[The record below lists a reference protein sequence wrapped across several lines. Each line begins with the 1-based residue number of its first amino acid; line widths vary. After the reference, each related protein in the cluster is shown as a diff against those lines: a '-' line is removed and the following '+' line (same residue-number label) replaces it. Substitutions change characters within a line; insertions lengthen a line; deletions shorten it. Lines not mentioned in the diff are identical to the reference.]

1 MIERFVA
8 FCLRR
13 RLVVWTVTLLVAL
26 FGYYSWTQLP
36 IEAYPDISDTTAQ
49 VITMY
54 PGHAAE
60 EVEQQVTVPLERALN
75 GVPGLA
81 VMRSKSTF
89 GLSLITMVFRDG
101 VEDYFARQR
110 IQERVGAVTLPPGAA
125 AALDPVTAPT
135 GEIFRYTVA
144 SKTRGQRE
152 LRELQ
157 EWVVIPALKQVFGV
171 ADVTNFGGEM
181 TQFQIELDPNQL
193 IKYNLSLKQVRD
205 TVQANNANAGGS
217 ILAQGELGAV
227 VRGVG
232 LIQTLNDLGNV
243 VVSQKNGVPI
253 FVHDLGR
260 VRLGALQRSGI
271 LGKDENPDAVEG
283 IVLLLRGENPSPVL
297 DGLHRK
303 VRELNSG
310 LLPKDVRVVPYLDR
324 TSLIENTLHTVSHT
338 IFEGMGLVVIVLI
351 LFLGSPR
358 SALAVAI
365 TIPLSLLIAFIL
377 MRATHIPANLLSLG
391 AIDFGILV
399 DASIVVYE
407 NILKRRERQPDK
419 PLTEERARQGATR
432 VARQMFF
439 ATAIIITAYLPLF
452 AFERVEAKLFTPMAY
467 TVGYALVGAIL
478 VALGL
483 IPSLALVAL
492 SGNRPP
498 PHPRWLE
505 RINASYRRGIARV
518 AQRPSLA
525 LIPGAAAAVL
535 AVVLTITVGRD
546 FLPNL
551 DEGSIWLQV
560 QLPPGLTLEKANEL
574 ATALRKAVREFP
586 EVSYIVTQLG
596 RNDDGTDPWTYS
608 HIEASVGLR
617 PYNEWGG
624 DKTRLIDRMGER
636 LRRIP
641 GLSVGFSQPMIDGVN
656 DKIAGAHS
664 ELVLKVFGR
673 EFGEMRRV
681 ATEVTEV
688 LKRLPGAVDVAID
701 QEPPLPQLEIDVD
714 REAAARIGVNVSDVA
729 DLIEI
734 GIGGKA
740 LGQVFKGDRVYDI
753 AARYIEPARDSPDA
767 IGRLMLVSATG
778 ARVPLAQVARIGM
791 QSGESTITR
800 EMNRRHLTVKLNLR
814 GRDLASFLDEARES
828 IRRRVSYDP
837 SAISLEWGGSFENQ
851 QRAQRRLAII
861 IPITLLVIFG
871 LLYVTFG
878 TIRHAGVILA
888 VVPLSVV
895 GGMAALHLR
904 GMTLNV
910 SSAVGFI
917 ALFGVAVQNGVI
929 MIGRMERAR
938 AEGKGVADAVVDGA
952 ADRFRPVLMT
962 ATVATLG
969 LLPAA
974 MAHGI
979 GSDVQRPL
987 ATVIVGGLSSATLL
1001 TLFVLPALYLVAE
1014 GTHHHKP
1021 GTHHDDDEDEADPLY
1036 GRPT

>member
-1 MIERFVA
+1 MIERFVT

-26 FGYYSWTQLP
+26 FGYYSWKQLP

-60 EVEQQVTVPLERALN
+60 EVEQQVTIPLERSLN
-75 GVPGLA
+75 GVPGVV

-89 GLSLITMVFRDG
+89 GLSLITMVFADG
-101 VEDYFARQR
+101 VQDYFARQR
-110 IQERVGAVTLPPGAA
+110 IQERVNGVTLPPGASA
-125 AALDPVTAPT
+125 GLDPVTAPT
-135 GEIFRYTVA
+135 GEIYRYTLE

-157 EWVVIPALKQVFGV
+157 EWVVIPALKQVPGI
-171 ADVTNFGGEM
+171 ADVTNFGGET

-193 IKYNLSLKQVRD
+193 LKYNISLKQIRD
-205 TVQANNANAGGS
+205 TIQANNANAGGS
-217 ILAQGELGAV
+217 ILPQGELGAV

-232 LIQTLNDLGNV
+232 LIQSLSDLSNV
-243 VVSQKNGVPI
+243 VVTQKNGVPI
-253 FVHDLGR
+253 FLRDLGR

-271 LGKDENPDAVEG
+271 LGKDRNPDAVEG
-283 IVLLLRGENPSPVL
+283 IVLLLRGENPSHVL
-297 DGLHRK
+297 DGIHRK
-303 VRELNSG
+303 VRELNGG

-324 TSLIENTLHTVSHT
+324 TALIENTLHTVSHT

-351 LFLGSPR
+351 IFLGSPR

-365 TIPLSLLIAFIL
+365 TIPLALLIAFIL
-377 MRATHIPANLLSLG
+377 MNATHIPANLLSLG

-399 DASIVVYE
+399 DAAIVVYE
-407 NILKRRERQPDK
+407 NILKRREKRPDL
-419 PLTEERARQGATR
+419 PFTEERARTGAVR

-467 TVGYALVGAIL
+467 TVAYALIGAIL
-478 VALGL
+478 VALAL
-483 IPSLALVAL
+483 TPSLALVVL
-492 SGNRPP
+492 SGKKNP
-498 PHPRWLE
+498 PHPHWLE
-505 RINASYRRGIARV
+505 KLNGVYRRAITRV
-518 AQRPSLA
+518 AAEPMLA
-525 LIPGAAAAVL
+525 LIPGAIAAVV
-535 AVVLTITVGRD
+535 AIFLTVTVGRD

-574 ATALRKAVREFP
+574 SAELRKAALEFP
-586 EVSYIVTQLG
+586 QVSYIVTQLG

-617 PYNEWGG
+617 PYGEWGG
-624 DKTRLIDRMGER
+624 DKVRLIERMGER
-636 LRRIP
+636 FRQIP

-664 ELVLKVFGR
+664 ELVLKVFGHD
-673 EFGEMRRV
+673 FGEMRRV
-681 ATEVTEV
+681 ATEITAV
-688 LKRLPGAVDVAID
+688 LQGLPGAADVAID
-701 QEPPLPQLEIDVD
+701 QEPPLPQLKIDVD
-714 REAAARIGVNVSDVA
+714 REAAARIGVNVADIS

-734 GIGGKA
+734 GIGGRS
-740 LGQVFKGDRVYDI
+740 LGQVFKEDRVYDI
-753 AARYIEPARDSPDA
+753 AARYIESVRDSPDA
-767 IGRLMLVSATG
+767 IGRLLLVSATG
-778 ARVPLAQVARIGM
+778 ARVPLAQVAHISM

-814 GRDLASFLDEARES
+814 GRDLASFLADAKKAIGE
-828 IRRRVSYDP
+828 RVTYDP

-851 QRAQRRLAII
+851 QRAQARLAVI
-861 IPITLLVIFG
+861 IPLTLLVIFG
-871 LLYVTFG
+871 LLFVTFG
-878 TIRHAGVILA
+878 TLRHAAVILA

-895 GGMAALHLR
+895 GGMAALHIR

-938 AEGKGVADAVVDGA
+938 AEGKGIMDAVIDGA
-952 ADRFRPVLMT
+952 SDRFRPVLMT

-974 MAHGI
+974 LARGI

-1014 GTHHHKP
+1014 RGHLHVHAP
-1021 GTHHDDDEDEADPLY
+1021 EPEEEDYAEPFF
-1036 GRPT
+1036 GRPA